1 MCHLFFSLL
10 RRRLEVMGAKKNGVR
25 SLLRPLLPSATQ
37 AMFFSPS
44 RAVLSA
50 ILRDEYMTSAVR
62 NTVLFIFISSINNKR
77 SILRFQLTTSP
88 LTEGGLPVA
97 LLFKMAGFGS
107 PRFNEIAMQQPKYL
121 DALFHFS

>member
-1 MCHLFFSLL
+1 MSCFFQ
-10 RRRLEVMGAKKNGVR
+10 
-25 SLLRPLLPSATQ
+25 PATQ
-37 AMFFSPS
+37 ALGSNGRKKKRGAFFAAPITSKRYAGYVFSPS
-44 RAVLSA
+44 SAVLSA

-62 NTVLFIFISSINNKR
+62 TTVLFIFVSSINNKR